1 MTERQQM
8 KKQKP
13 EERINNFKEVA
24 CGFNKEEAL
33 AEAERCLQ
41 CKNRPC
47 VDGCPVEVPIP
58 DFIDKILEEDFD
70 DAVDI
75 IKGKNALPAICGRVC
90 PQEEQCEIECILGKK
105 GEPVAIGALERFVA
119 DFDLDSDKEEEINS
133 VEAKGVKVAIVGSGP
148 SGLTAAADLA
158 KLGYQVTLFEA
169 LAEPGG
175 VLRYGIPEFRLPKS
189 IVDEE
194 IDYIKQLG
202 VEVKTNVLIGSTLT
216 IDELREE
223 GYEAIFVG
231 TGAGLP
237 YFLNLPGEN
246 LNGVY
251 SSNEFLTR
259 SNLMKAYKFPEYKTP
274 IVTGKNVAVVGA
286 GNVAMDSA
294 RTALR
299 LGAEEVSIV
308 YRRSRNEMP
317 AREEEIENAEEEGI
331 DFKLLRNPVKIIGDG
346 DGWVKELE
354 CVKMELG
361 EPDSSGRPRPI
372 TIEGSNFTIPVDTV
386 VIAIGQGPNPLLSKK
401 TPELETTEWDNI
413 IVDEETYE
421 TSIEGVFAG
430 GDVIGGAATVIA
442 AMGDGRKAADEI
454 HAYLQGKKMSKLR

>member
-1 MTERQQM
+1 M

-75 IKGKNALPAICGRVC
+75 IKCKNALPAICGRVC

-119 DFDLDSDKEEEINS
+119 DFDLDSEKEEEINS

-259 SNLMKAYKFPEYKTP
+259 ANLMKAYKFPEYKTP

-372 TIEGSNFTIPVDTV
+372 AIEGSNFTIPVDTV

-430 GDVIGGAATVIA
+430 GDVIGGSATVIA

-454 HAYLQGKKMSKLR
+454 QAYLQGKNE

>member
-1 MTERQQM
+1 VTERQQM

-75 IKGKNALPAICGRVC
+75 IKCKNALPAICGRVC

-119 DFDLDSDKEEEINS
+119 DFDLDSEKEEEINS

-372 TIEGSNFTIPVDTV
+372 AIEGSNFTIPVDTV

-430 GDVIGGAATVIA
+430 GDVIGGSATVIA
-442 AMGDGRKAADEI
+442 AMGDGRKAANEI
-454 HAYLQGKKMSKLR
+454 HAYLQKKDN

>member
-259 SNLMKAYKFPEYKTP
+259 ANLMKAYKFPEYKTP

-331 DFKLLRNPVKIIGDG
+331 YFKLLRNPVKIIGDG

-372 TIEGSNFTIPVDTV
+372 AIEGSNFTIPVDTV

-454 HAYLQGKKMSKLR
+454 QAYLQGKNE

>member
-75 IKGKNALPAICGRVC
+75 IKCKNALPAICGRVC

-119 DFDLDSDKEEEINS
+119 DFDLDSEKEEEINS

-372 TIEGSNFTIPVDTV
+372 AIEGSNFTIPVDTV

-430 GDVIGGAATVIA
+430 GDVIGGSATVIA
-442 AMGDGRKAADEI
+442 AMGDGRKAANEI
-454 HAYLQGKKMSKLR
+454 HAYLQKKDN

>member
-259 SNLMKAYKFPEYKTP
+259 ANLMKAYKFPEYKTP

-372 TIEGSNFTIPVDTV
+372 AIEGSNFTIPVDTV

-454 HAYLQGKKMSKLR
+454 QAYLQGKNE

>member
-1 MTERQQM
+1 M

-259 SNLMKAYKFPEYKTP
+259 ANLMKAYKFPEYKTP

-372 TIEGSNFTIPVDTV
+372 AIEGSNFTIPVDTV

-454 HAYLQGKKMSKLR
+454 QAYLQGKNE

>member
-1 MTERQQM
+1 VTERQQM

-75 IKGKNALPAICGRVC
+75 IKCKNALPAICGRVC

-119 DFDLDSDKEEEINS
+119 DFDLDSEKEEEINS

-259 SNLMKAYKFPEYKTP
+259 ANLMKAYKFPEYKTP

-372 TIEGSNFTIPVDTV
+372 AIEGSNFTIPVDTV

-430 GDVIGGAATVIA
+430 GDVIGGSATVIA

-454 HAYLQGKKMSKLR
+454 QAYLQGKNE

>member
-1 MTERQQM
+1 VTERQQM

-259 SNLMKAYKFPEYKTP
+259 ANLMKAYKFPEYKTP

-372 TIEGSNFTIPVDTV
+372 AIEGSNFTIPVDTV

-454 HAYLQGKKMSKLR
+454 QAYLQGKNE

>member
-75 IKGKNALPAICGRVC
+75 IKCKNALPAICGRVC

-119 DFDLDSDKEEEINS
+119 DFDLDSEKEEEINS

-259 SNLMKAYKFPEYKTP
+259 ANLMKAYKFPEYKTP

-372 TIEGSNFTIPVDTV
+372 AIEGSNFTIPVDTV

-430 GDVIGGAATVIA
+430 GDVIGGSATVIA

-454 HAYLQGKKMSKLR
+454 QAYLQGKNE